1 MTTIAEAKAQAKSSY
16 WASVGAVIVRAV
28 VRVLAWHER
37 ARERRRLLAFSNYA
51 LRDIGMSREDAALSQ
66 RPAPWILG
74 ESDQPLWR
82 ARVNWVQEGRPLSRA

>member
-51 LRDIGMSREDAALSQ
+51 LRDIGMSREDVALSL
-66 RPAPWILG
+66 RPAPWIMG

-82 ARVNWVQEGRPLSRA
+82 VRVNR